1 MEEMERFWLEE
12 VIELSDNRTYILS
25 PQGAGGLRVTDQVW
39 DKSDQGRVDQAEP
52 LKLEVMEVED
62 VKFIEDI
69 KGIDRY

>member
-25 PQGAGGLRVTDQVW
+25 PQVAGGLRVTDQDW

-62 VKFIEDI
+62 VKFIEYI